1 MRKLEGFKNMDET
14 IKNVQKENWQKELAQ
29 IEQRRN
35 DRLPG
40 HVNVVPPISE
50 FGGRRSSP
58 RERNRPGF
66 TSRNCRRRRQD
77 DGETIQDGA
86 QNEVEFELETGE
98 LLACESR
105 RGRNASQ
112 TANGCRVD
120 PTVFQHICAQGAA
133 QAWQQFASIRGERA
147 PTTPVHQRYAPQGQ
161 PCRWQPATEEG
172 RRRDG

>member
-50 FGGRRSSP
+50 FGRRRSSP

-66 TSRNCRRRRQD
+66 TSRNCRRRRRMM
-77 DGETIQDGA
+77 EKP
-86 QNEVEFELETGE
+86 FKMELRTKWSLSWRLE
-98 LLACESR
+98 
-105 RGRNASQ
+105 N
-112 TANGCRVD
+112 
-120 PTVFQHICAQGAA
+120 F
-133 QAWQQFASIRGERA
+133 
-147 PTTPVHQRYAPQGQ
+147 
-161 PCRWQPATEEG
+161 
-172 RRRDG
+172 